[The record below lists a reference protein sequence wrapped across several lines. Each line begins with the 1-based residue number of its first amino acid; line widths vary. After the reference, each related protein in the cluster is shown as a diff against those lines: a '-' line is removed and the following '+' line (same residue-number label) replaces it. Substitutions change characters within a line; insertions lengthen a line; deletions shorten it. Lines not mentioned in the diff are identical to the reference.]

1 MNRIFVTAAVAAFA
15 AGGCAS
21 SSSGQPAAPA
31 PAAPGDLAYVA
42 NEASGVVS
50 VVDLRDG
57 SVEVVDLKAMG
68 YGETP
73 KPHHVVVEPDGSHW
87 YVSLIAADRVL
98 KLDRANRVVDSVA
111 FERPGLMAL
120 GAGDDLFVGRSMAAV
135 NPPQRIGWIRRS
147 TMDLE
152 EIEVFV
158 PRPHAIATDP
168 SGRWVFTGSLAE
180 NTLVAVDTESGRAD
194 ITRLDDA
201 MGHMA
206 HAFVDYAVSPDGG
219 TLVATAEHTS
229 KLLVFDVSAPPALRL
244 VKTLDVGA
252 RPWHPAFTPDGSQVW
267 FGNLGADQVTVVDAR
282 TWTVAGVVEGRGLA
296 QPHGLAISPDG
307 ERVYVSSRN
316 ELGSYAA
323 SGPWGP
329 TAGTLVVIDTDAR
342 AILDVIEIPHWGAG
356 MGMAGGR

>member
-1 MNRIFVTAAVAAFA
+1 MKRTVVTLLAATLAA
-15 AGGCAS
+15 AGCAT
-21 SSSGQPAAPA
+21 SSGGA
-31 PAAPGDLAYVA
+31 AAPGAADRAYVA

-50 VVDLRDG
+50 VVDLGDR
-57 SVEVVDLKAMG
+57 SVEVVDFKAMG
-68 YGETP
+68 YGDTP

-98 KLDRANRVVDSVA
+98 KLDRRNRVVDSVA

-158 PRPHAIATDP
+158 PRPHAIEVDP
-168 SGRWVFTGSLAE
+168 SGRWVYTGSLAE
-180 NTLVAVDTESGRAD
+180 NTLVAVDTRTGRAE

-206 HAFVDYAVSPDGG
+206 HAFVDYAISPDGR

-229 KLLVFDVSAPPALRL
+229 KLLVFDVSAPPAMRL
-244 VKTLDVGA
+244 VETLDVGA
-252 RPWHPAFTPDGSQVW
+252 RPWHPAFTPDGSEVW
-267 FGNLGADQVTVVDAR
+267 FGNLGADQVTVVDAS
-282 TWTVAGVVEGRGLA
+282 TWTVSGVVEGRGLA
-296 QPHGLAISPDG
+296 QPHGIAVSPDG
-307 ERVYVSSRN
+307 RRVYVASRN

-323 SGPWGP
+323 TGRFGAN
-329 TAGTLVVIDTDAR
+329 AGTLVVIDADTR
-342 AILDVIEIPHWGAG
+342 TILDVVEIPHWGAG
-356 MGMAGGR
+356 MGLAGGR

>member
-1 MNRIFVTAAVAAFA
+1 MKRIFVTAAVAALA
-15 AGGCAS
+15 AGGCAT
-21 SSSGQPAAPA
+21 SSGGQLPDPAAP
-31 PAAPGDLAYVA
+31 PPGTLAYVA

-50 VVDLRDG
+50 VVDVRDG

-98 KLDRANRVVDSVA
+98 KMDRANRVVDSVV

-120 GAGDDLFVGRSMAAV
+120 GAGDGLFVGRSMAAV
-135 NPPQRIGWIRRS
+135 NPPQRIGWIQRS

-152 EIEVFV
+152 EVEVFV

-180 NTLVAVDTESGRAD
+180 NTLVALDTGSGRAE

-206 HAFVDYAVSPDGG
+206 HAFVDYAVSPDGR

-229 KLLVFDVSAPPALRL
+229 KLLVFDLSGLPALRL
-244 VKTLDVGA
+244 VTTLDVGA
-252 RPWHPAFTPDGSQVW
+252 RPWHPAFTPDGSEVW
-267 FGNLGADQVTVVDAR
+267 FGNLGADQVTVVDAS
-282 TWTVAGVVEGRGLA
+282 TWTVAAVVEGRGLA
-296 QPHGLAISPDG
+296 QPHGIAISPEGD
-307 ERVYVSSRN
+307 RVYVSSRN
-316 ELGSYAA
+316 EFGRYAA
-323 SGPWGP
+323 RGPYGP
-329 TAGTLVVIDTDAR
+329 TAGTLVVIDVDAR
-342 AILDVIEIPHWGAG
+342 AILEIIDIPHWGAG
-356 MGMAGGR
+356 MGMAGGS